1 MIGHFWATNPRTG
14 GRPTQKLAEEE
25 DRGHHRWAPFRV
37 VLIVANCISKLWIL
51 KHPRARRFLL
61 VRLRPLQVQALRFAA
76 CSGPVRRRLL
86 FRYATALPLGFSCR
100 KRDLQ
105 ALGFRAGLSPLEGPP
120 VDPWRELADTH
131 GRVSHA
137 HSERNLIYCSAEAT
151 PLEGP
156 RRRSRR
162 KGYLQALGFQSDQLI

>member
-37 VLIVANCISKLWIL
+37 VLIVANCISKLWVL

-86 FRYATALPLGFSCR
+86 FRYASALPVGFSCR
-100 KRDLQ
+100 KR
-105 ALGFRAGLSPLEGPP
+105 
-120 VDPWRELADTH
+120 
-131 GRVSHA
+131 
-137 HSERNLIYCSAEAT
+137 
-151 PLEGP
+151 
-156 RRRSRR
+156 
-162 KGYLQALGFQSDQLI
+162 YLQALGFVLDFPLWRVPLLTPGGSWRTLMVGFLTRIQRGI